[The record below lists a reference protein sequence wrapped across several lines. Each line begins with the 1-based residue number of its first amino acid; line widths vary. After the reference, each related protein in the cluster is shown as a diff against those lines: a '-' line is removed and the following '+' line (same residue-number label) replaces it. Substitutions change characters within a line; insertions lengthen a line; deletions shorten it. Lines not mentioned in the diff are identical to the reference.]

1 MRFIAKTTD
10 FIVALVLRYLLKYR
24 LKVIRANLKDS
35 FEYTDLKRWEH
46 DVWQNYLYLA
56 KVLRQIIVVP
66 SKRLLERRMHLV
78 HNPALDQWISEG
90 KSVIVTF
97 GHIGNWE
104 WTGSYMGVKYPD
116 QVCALYK
123 KIKSRRVNDLMY
135 NRRLSHVNYL
145 IETRQMGELLKLMK
159 SKPTL
164 ILMIADQNP
173 SSVQGSIWTSFLGR
187 NTAFVNGPESLAL
200 RYALPV
206 VYAYTAPRRDGGYS
220 IECREIYNGRET
232 VQPGEITGRFA
243 ISLEKNIQDFRS
255 HWLWSH
261 KRWKRKSQ
269 ATTLPPNHR
278 QGVINRESAM
288 GPDG

>member
-1 MRFIAKTTD
+1 MRFITNLTD
-10 FIVALVLRYLLKYR
+10 HVVALLLRYVLKYR
-24 LKVIRANLKDS
+24 LNVIRANLESS
-35 FEYTDLKRWEH
+35 FEYTDRNGLEH

-66 SKRLLERRMHLV
+66 RKRLLSRRMHLV
-78 HNPALDQWISEG
+78 PNPSLDQWLSEG

-97 GHIGNWE
+97 GHTGNWE
-104 WTGSYMGVKYPD
+104 WTGSYLGVKYPD

-123 KIKSRRVNDLMY
+123 RIKSRRVNNLMY

-145 IETRQMGELLKLMK
+145 LETRQMGELIRLIKK
-159 SKPTL
+159 KPTL

-173 SSVQGSIWTSFLGR
+173 GSAQGSIWTPFLGR
-187 NTAFVNGPESLAL
+187 STAFVNGPESLAM

-206 VYAYTAPRRDGGYS
+206 VYAYTAPRSDGGYT

-232 VQPGEITGRFA
+232 VEPGEITSRFA
-243 ISLEKNIQDFRS
+243 NNLENNIQDYRS

-261 KRWKRKSQ
+261 KRWKRKVQ
-269 ATTLPPNHR
+269 ATP
-278 QGVINRESAM
+278 
-288 GPDG
+288 